1 MLKVL
6 NVISDSNIG
15 GAGKMLLAFLQNCD
29 KTKLDMT
36 VVVPQGALLIEALKE
51 MNVHFLTVE
60 GLAEKSFSVPV
71 VRRLKKLI
79 IAEKPDIVHTH
90 ASMSARIAARL
101 AGCKI
106 VYTRHSVFPN
116 SPMKIRFP
124 LKQIFGAVN
133 NYFADEVIAVSPAAK
148 DIIVEAGQKPGK
160 VKVIYNG
167 VDALSKPGEL
177 ERAAARAVYG
187 LGAED
192 FVCGIFA
199 RLTPVK
205 GHAYVLKAAELL
217 KNNADIKF
225 VIAGTGEIEDELKK
239 RAVGNG
245 LDNVVFTGFLSDVET
260 LMGALDLQLN
270 ASYGTEA
277 TSLALLEG
285 MSMGIPAVAS
295 SFGGN
300 PYVIAHGE
308 NGMIFP
314 EKDAEAL
321 AEAIRV
327 LYADSDLYKEMSDNS
342 VKIFNEQFTSA
353 EMTKH
358 IEALYHSL

>member
-1 MLKVL
+1 
-6 NVISDSNIG
+6 
-15 GAGKMLLAFLQNCD
+15 MLLAFLQNCD
-29 KTKLDMT
+29 RTKLDMV

-51 MNVHFLTVE
+51 MHVRVLTVE
-60 GLAEKSFSVPV
+60 GLAEKSFSISI
-71 VRRLKKLI
+71 VRSLKKLI
-79 IAEKPDIVHTH
+79 IEEKPDIVHTH
-90 ASMSARIAARL
+90 ASMSARIAARA

-116 SPMKIRFP
+116 SPAKIRFP

-148 DIIVEAGQKPGK
+148 DIIVEAGQKSGK

-167 VDALSKPGEL
+167 VDALSKSDKP
-177 ERAAARAVYG
+177 ERTTTREAHG
-187 LGAED
+187 LGEED

-205 GHAYVLKAAELL
+205 GHEYVLKAAELL
-217 KNNADIKF
+217 KDNADIKF
-225 VIAGTGEIEDELKK
+225 VIAGTGESEDELKK
-239 RAVGNG
+239 RAAENG
-245 LDNVVFTGFLSDVET
+245 LDNVVFTGFISDVET
-260 LMGALDLQLN
+260 LMGAIDLQLN

-308 NGMIFP
+308 NGIIFP

-321 AEAIRV
+321 AEAIRT
-327 LYADSDLYKEMSDNS
+327 LYTDSGLYKEMSENS
-342 VKIFNEQFTSA
+342 VRIFNEKFTSA

-358 IEALYHSL
+358 IEALYYSL

>member
-15 GAGKMLLAFLQNCD
+15 GAGKMLLVFLRNCD
-29 KTKLDMT
+29 RSKLDMT
-36 VVVPQGALLIEALKE
+36 VILPNGALLIEELKAL
-51 MNVHFLTVE
+51 NVRYLTVD
-60 GLAEKSFSVPV
+60 GLAEKSFSIPV
-71 VRRLKKLI
+71 VRSLKKLI
-79 IAEKPDIVHTH
+79 KKEKPDIVHTH
-90 ASMSARIAARL
+90 ASMSARIAARA

-106 VYTRHSVFPN
+106 IYTRHSVFPN
-116 SPMKIRFP
+116 SPLKIRFP
-124 LKQIFGAVN
+124 LKQIFGVVN
-133 NYFADEVIAVSPAAK
+133 NYYADKVIAVSPAAA

-167 VDALSKPGEL
+167 VDALSKPGTS

-187 LGAED
+187 VSEND

-205 GHAYVLKAAELL
+205 GHEYVLKAAELL
-217 KNNADIKF
+217 KDNADIKF

-239 RAVGNG
+239 RAVENR
-245 LDNVVFTGFLSDVET
+245 LDNVVFTGFLSDVEA

-285 MSMGIPAVAS
+285 MSMGIPAVVS

-300 PYVIAHGE
+300 PYVISHGE

-314 EKDAEAL
+314 EKDADAL
-321 AEAIRV
+321 ADAIKV
-327 LYADSDLYKEMSDNS
+327 LYDDKDLYQKMSENS
-342 VKIFNEQFTSA
+342 IRTFNERFTAA
-353 EMTKH
+353 EMTKN
-358 IEALYHSL
+358 IEALYYSL